1 MSKFG
6 AIALINSFILFSL
19 SSPSALGADHG
30 PQWFSWR
37 GPNGDGVC
45 HEKYRGWSFEEK
57 PDWIF
62 DMKGRGAPV
71 VADGKMYVFGYR
83 GEGQEVEETISCI
96 DANSGKLIWQHAF
109 RDYISDTIYDRYS
122 IGSAVIDPETRN
134 VYLQTTNGLF
144 IAFSAEGKILWQHSM
159 MERFGRLTFPNGRT
173 GAPVVEGNLVIMH
186 CITSYWGKQG
196 PARDRFYAFDKVSG
210 EIVWVSEPGIAPKDS
225 SFSIPVVESR
235 YGTRVFYA
243 GTGDGNLV
251 CVNAL
256 NGKPIWRFHMSFGG
270 VNSSPVIF
278 GDTVIC
284 PHGKENID
292 TTEEGRMI
300 AVKIPEKVDLR
311 APQAVL
317 PASSEIWRNPTVS
330 FTSSPVLVEDRVYL
344 VSKVGELNC
353 IDAKT
358 GKILWHEKL
367 GNDNLHASPLYCD
380 GKLFV
385 PIFSGKFY
393 IIEPS
398 DKGAKIL
405 HSLEFDGNLIGSPT
419 IYNGRLYLHTTKQ
432 LYCWKFN
439 QDGITF
445 PEWPVPSAGKVGKAS
460 ELRVVP
466 VDVLLQPGNSRKLKL
481 EQLDEAGHVVGV
493 SPTAKFAKY
502 IPPTAK
508 VKTEMD
514 ASFAGIRDIR
524 AGSNAKASAGAL
536 KADDGVVSG
545 VFRGRVLSAIPF
557 TENFESYKTVVDSK
571 VDAGE
576 KFAYPPL
583 PWIGARFKW
592 EVREVDGTKALR
604 KTLDRVLFQRAMT
617 FIGHP
622 GLKNYTMQAD
632 VMTDGNRRIKSDVG
646 LVNQRYL
653 IVLKGNANQL
663 EVNSNQERL
672 KVAVP
677 FPVKYKTWYTLKSR
691 VDVNAEGTATVRAK
705 VWPKGEKEPEVWT
718 IEVPHAKG
726 HTQGAPG
733 LFGFS
738 PQSQKPVYVDN
749 ISITPSK

>member
-1 MSKFG
+1 MSKPG
-6 AIALINSFILFSL
+6 TTAAINAFILLTFSAPITVAAEKA
-19 SSPSALGADHG
+19 S
-30 PQWFSWR
+30 QWFAWR

-45 HEKYRGWSFEEK
+45 HEKYSGWSFDEK
-57 PDWIF
+57 PAWTF
-62 DMKGRGAPV
+62 KMKGRGTPV
-71 VADGKMYVFGYR
+71 IADGRMYVFGYM
-83 GEGQEVEETISCI
+83 GDGQNVEETITCV
-96 DANSGKLIWQHAF
+96 DAGSGEQIWQHAF

-122 IGSAVIDPETRN
+122 IGAAAIDPETRN

-144 IAFSAEGKILWQHSM
+144 LAFSGEGKILWRHSM

-173 GAPVVEGNLVIMH
+173 GAPIVEGDLVIMH

-196 PARDRFYAFDKVSG
+196 PARDRFYAFDKNSG

-225 SFSIPVVESR
+225 SFSTPVVESR

-256 NGKPIWRFHMSFGG
+256 NGKPLWRFHMSFGG
-270 VNSSPVIF
+270 VNSSPVIY

-292 TTEEGRMI
+292 TTEEGRMV
-300 AVKIPEKVDLR
+300 AVKMPGKIDFAAK
-311 APQAVL
+311 QAVL
-317 PASSEIWRNPTVS
+317 PATSEVWRNSTVS
-330 FTSSPVLVEDRVYL
+330 FTSSPTIVGDRIYQ
-344 VSKVGELNC
+344 VSKVGELHC
-353 IDAKT
+353 INAET

-367 GNDNLHASPLYCD
+367 GNDNLHSSPLYCD
-380 GKLFV
+380 GKLYV

-405 HSLEFDGNLIGSPT
+405 HALEFEGSLIGSPV
-419 IYNGRLYLHTTKQ
+419 ISNGHLYLHTTRQ
-432 LYCWKFN
+432 LYCWKFK
-439 QDGITF
+439 QSGITC
-445 PEWPVPSAGKVGKAS
+445 PKWPVHSSGKVGKAS

-466 VDVLLQPGNSRKLKL
+466 ADVLLQPGQSRQLTFEK
-481 EQLDEAGHVVGV
+481 LDESGHIVGT
-493 SPTAKFAKY
+493 SPSADFAKY

-508 VKTEMD
+508 VKAEMD
-514 ASFAGIRDIR
+514 ASFSMSSKVSAG
-524 AGSNAKASAGAL
+524 ANAKASAGAW
-536 KADDGVVSG
+536 KGSDGKVG
-545 VFRGRVLSAIPF
+545 GIFRGRVLSSIPF
-557 TENFESYKTVVDSK
+557 AEDFESYKTVVDSK
-571 VDAGE
+571 TDPGE

-583 PWIGARFKW
+583 PWIGARLKW

-622 GLKNYTMQAD
+622 DLKNYTMQAD

-677 FPVKYKTWYTLKSR
+677 FPVKYKKWYTLKCR
-691 VDVNAEGTATVRAK
+691 VDVDAKATATVRAK
-705 VWPKGEKEPEVWT
+705 VWPRGEDEPGEWT
-718 IEVPHAKG
+718 IEVPHLKG